1 MSGQNRDSEN
11 SVLSLLVGVG
21 VGVVL
26 GGAAAL
32 LLAPQSGSLT
42 RLQLRES
49 ADDALGKLRES
60 MDDLRTKV
68 EEVATS
74 AREAVAARRESPT
87 DTLHGDV
94 AGATDEIP
102 PVAG

>member
-26 GGAAAL
+26 GGATAL

-74 AREAVAARRESPT
+74 AKEAVAARRESPA